1 MIQQTEG
8 TGKKVADPEVS
19 SCPNHEGLGLSI
31 QSSGKEINILSEKAA
46 ALFLLSLRLSN
57 IIPSVSIRID
67 VTL

>member
-46 ALFLLSLRLSN
+46 LFLLSLRLSN